1 MGRQSGR
8 GQVLPHRLPAAHHR
22 VSPLRIGIACIAL
35 WARWRGVRLLPEK
48 GEWRSLW
55 IAALLFAVQIT
66 LMNIGFHHTS
76 GAMGSVL
83 IATNP
88 LFAVMF
94 AHFLVAGDR
103 MTAGKALGLLVA
115 MAGTSLALLG
125 DADLAA
131 LDPGAAGNWIV
142 LSSAVML
149 GLRLSL
155 SARFVRRID
164 PTRVAMWQM
173 VLSLPLFGAGA
184 LLLEEIAWD
193 RVGPGPIA
201 GLLFQG
207 AVIAGVGFTVSYH
220 LMKRYTPSVMMSFN
234 FISPIAAWCSRRG
247 CWAIGSA
254 HSCSP
259 GWGWSRWGCI
269 SSRDGPGPPADCAR
283 ARIGASRG
291 RTGPDRALEEA
302 KGFVSDTDGGSPGA
316 SHRFRPRR
324 TPATGG
330 RPGVRERA
338 RARRRRS
345 IEAGRDRTQ
354 PIDAFPN
361 VRRVPGERG
370 ETEIVEVVVTGG
382 PVALEPREH
391 VSAFAPCGG
400 IFRIERDH
408 AIGDHEQPFEIALP
422 LVYPLQV
429 AQDPHRDGPA

>member
-1 MGRQSGR
+1 MALSI
-8 GQVLPHRLPAAHHR
+8 
-22 VSPLRIGIACIAL
+22 PLRAVLVSIVIHSLWGGNPVAVKFSLIAFPPLTTAFLRFAIGIACIAL

-88 LFAVMF
+88 LFAMMF

-173 VLSLPLFGAGA
+173 VLSLPLFGTGA

-234 FISPIAAWCSRRG
+234 FISPIAGVVFAAWLLG
-247 CWAIGSA
+247 
-254 HSCSP
+254 
-259 GWGWSRWGCI
+259 
-269 SSRDGPGPPADCAR
+269 D
-283 ARIGASRG
+283 RIGPLLLAG
-291 RTGPDRALEEA
+291 MGLVAVGLYLVT
-302 KGFVSDTDGGSPGA
+302 
-316 SHRFRPRR
+316 
-324 TPATGG
+324 
-330 RPGVRERA
+330 
-338 RARRRRS
+338 RRS
-345 IEAGRDRTQ
+345 GAAG
-354 PIDAFPN
+354 
-361 VRRVPGERG
+361 
-370 ETEIVEVVVTGG
+370 
-382 PVALEPREH
+382 
-391 VSAFAPCGG
+391 
-400 IFRIERDH
+400 
-408 AIGDHEQPFEIALP
+408 
-422 LVYPLQV
+422 
-429 AQDPHRDGPA
+429 

>member
-1 MGRQSGR
+1 MALSI
-8 GQVLPHRLPAAHHR
+8 
-22 VSPLRIGIACIAL
+22 PLRAVLVSIVIHSLWGGNPVAVKFSLIAFPPLTTAFLRFAIGIACIAL

-234 FISPIAAWCSRRG
+234 FISPIAGVVFAAWLLG
-247 CWAIGSA
+247 
-254 HSCSP
+254 
-259 GWGWSRWGCI
+259 
-269 SSRDGPGPPADCAR
+269 D
-283 ARIGASRG
+283 RIGPLLLAG
-291 RTGPDRALEEA
+291 MGLVAVGLYLVT
-302 KGFVSDTDGGSPGA
+302 
-316 SHRFRPRR
+316 
-324 TPATGG
+324 
-330 RPGVRERA
+330 
-338 RARRRRS
+338 RRS
-345 IEAGRDRTQ
+345 GAAG
-354 PIDAFPN
+354 
-361 VRRVPGERG
+361 
-370 ETEIVEVVVTGG
+370 
-382 PVALEPREH
+382 
-391 VSAFAPCGG
+391 
-400 IFRIERDH
+400 
-408 AIGDHEQPFEIALP
+408 
-422 LVYPLQV
+422 
-429 AQDPHRDGPA
+429 

>member
-1 MGRQSGR
+1 MALSI
-8 GQVLPHRLPAAHHR
+8 
-22 VSPLRIGIACIAL
+22 PLRAVLISIVIHSLWGGNPVAVKFSLVAFPPLTTAFLRFAIGIACIAL

-55 IAALLFAVQIT
+55 IVALLFAVQIAS
-66 LMNIGFHHTS
+66 MNVGFHHTS

-234 FISPIAAWCSRRG
+234 FISPIAGVVFAAWLLG
-247 CWAIGSA
+247 
-254 HSCSP
+254 
-259 GWGWSRWGCI
+259 
-269 SSRDGPGPPADCAR
+269 D
-283 ARIGASRG
+283 RIGPLLLAG
-291 RTGPDRALEEA
+291 MGLVAVGLYLVT
-302 KGFVSDTDGGSPGA
+302 
-316 SHRFRPRR
+316 
-324 TPATGG
+324 
-330 RPGVRERA
+330 
-338 RARRRRS
+338 RRS
-345 IEAGRDRTQ
+345 GAAG
-354 PIDAFPN
+354 
-361 VRRVPGERG
+361 
-370 ETEIVEVVVTGG
+370 
-382 PVALEPREH
+382 
-391 VSAFAPCGG
+391 
-400 IFRIERDH
+400 
-408 AIGDHEQPFEIALP
+408 
-422 LVYPLQV
+422 
-429 AQDPHRDGPA
+429 

>member
-1 MGRQSGR
+1 MALSI
-8 GQVLPHRLPAAHHR
+8 
-22 VSPLRIGIACIAL
+22 PLRAVLVSIVIHSLWGGNPVAVKFSLVAFPPLTTAFLRFAIGIACIAL

-55 IAALLFAVQIT
+55 IAALLFAVQIAS
-66 LMNIGFHHTS
+66 MNVGFHHTS

-234 FISPIAAWCSRRG
+234 FISPIAGVVFAAWLLG
-247 CWAIGSA
+247 
-254 HSCSP
+254 
-259 GWGWSRWGCI
+259 
-269 SSRDGPGPPADCAR
+269 D
-283 ARIGASRG
+283 RIGPLLLAG
-291 RTGPDRALEEA
+291 MGLVAVGLYLVT
-302 KGFVSDTDGGSPGA
+302 
-316 SHRFRPRR
+316 
-324 TPATGG
+324 
-330 RPGVRERA
+330 
-338 RARRRRS
+338 RRS
-345 IEAGRDRTQ
+345 GAAG
-354 PIDAFPN
+354 
-361 VRRVPGERG
+361 
-370 ETEIVEVVVTGG
+370 
-382 PVALEPREH
+382 
-391 VSAFAPCGG
+391 
-400 IFRIERDH
+400 
-408 AIGDHEQPFEIALP
+408 
-422 LVYPLQV
+422 
-429 AQDPHRDGPA
+429 